1 MKNNRLWSLQHNF
14 NYVYSISHGEEGD
27 MDAKK
32 IIVKDIMK
40 ADPKTVKK
48 DVTLFTAIKTMHDFG
63 VSSLIIEP
71 ESDGDAFG
79 IITRKDIVE
88 AIVMDPAGGT
98 SLLVDDVMTKPAI
111 TVNSSLSI
119 SYCHQMMRMVGVR
132 RLPVVDGSKLI
143 GVLSNANIFEK
154 LVEDLS

>member
-1 MKNNRLWSLQHNF
+1 
-14 NYVYSISHGEEGD
+14 

-32 IIVKDIMK
+32 IMVKDLMK
-40 ADPKTVKK
+40 TDPKTVKK
-48 DVTLFTAIKTMHDFG
+48 DVTLFTAIKMMHDFG

-79 IITRKDIVE
+79 IITRKDVVE

-111 TVNSSLSI
+111 TVNSGLSI
-119 SYCHQMMRMVGVR
+119 SNCHQMMRMVGVR
-132 RLPVVDGSKLI
+132 RLPVVDGTKLI
-143 GVLSNANIFEK
+143 GILSNANIFEK
-154 LVEDLS
+154 MVENLS

>member
-1 MKNNRLWSLQHNF
+1 MDVNR
-14 NYVYSISHGEEGD
+14 VR
-27 MDAKK
+27 
-32 IIVKDIMK
+32 VKDLMK
-40 ADPKTVKK
+40 ADAKTVHK
-48 DVTLFTAIKTMHDFG
+48 DVMLVTAIKMMRDFG

-79 IITRKDIVE
+79 IITRKDVIE

-111 TVNSSLSI
+111 TVNSGLSI
-119 SYCHQMMRMVGVR
+119 SNCHQMMRMVGVR

-143 GVLSNANIFEK
+143 GILSNANIFAK
-154 LVEDLS
+154 LVEDIS

>member
-1 MKNNRLWSLQHNF
+1 MDVNR
-14 NYVYSISHGEEGD
+14 IR
-27 MDAKK
+27 
-32 IIVKDIMK
+32 VKDLMK
-40 ADPKTVKK
+40 ADAKTVHK
-48 DVTLFTAIKTMHDFG
+48 DVTLVTAIKMMRDFG

-79 IITRKDIVE
+79 IITRKDVIE

-111 TVNSSLSI
+111 TVNSGLSI
-119 SYCHQMMRMVGVR
+119 LNCHQMMRMVGVR

-143 GVLSNANIFEK
+143 GILSNANIFAK
-154 LVEDLS
+154 LVEDIS

>member
-1 MKNNRLWSLQHNF
+1 
-14 NYVYSISHGEEGD
+14 
-27 MDAKK
+27 MDVDR
-32 IIVKDIMK
+32 IRVKDLMK
-40 ADPKTVKK
+40 ADVKTVHK
-48 DVTLFTAIKTMHDFG
+48 DATLLTAIKMMRDFS

-111 TVNSSLSI
+111 TVNAGLSI
-119 SYCHQMMRMVGVR
+119 SNCHQMMRMVGVR
-132 RLPVVDGSKLI
+132 RLPVVNGTKLI
-143 GVLSNANIFEK
+143 GILSNADIFAK
-154 LVEDLS
+154 LAEDIS

>member
-1 MKNNRLWSLQHNF
+1 
-14 NYVYSISHGEEGD
+14 

-32 IIVKDIMK
+32 IIVKDLMK
-40 ADPKTVKK
+40 ADAKTVKK
-48 DVTLFTAIKTMHDFG
+48 EVTLFTAIKMMHDFG

-79 IITRKDIVE
+79 IITRKDVVE